1 MAITISGQNNN
12 DKILASDGVL
22 DSISGFNVVGVMTAG
37 QFDVTGKTTTNHISI
52 GNNIHLG
59 NAGIITATTLLANVT
74 GNINHSSNLL
84 LQVGGS
90 EKFRVSSAG
99 QLGIGGANYGSAGQV
114 LTSGGSGSAA
124 TWSTIASD
132 KIQEGNTFAE
142 VIDTGSNGHFTVST
156 EGSERLRVSADG
168 NLTVGAAVTISPVG
182 NINATGIVTATS
194 FSGSGANLTSLP
206 AQATISNNA
215 DNRII
220 TGGSGVN
227 LNGEANLTF
236 SGSVLN
242 INGTSDDTPLMLDT
256 TSNNGAHLRFRK
268 DGSNQHFIGAG
279 GGFSLGDKED
289 LSLRAYDNLLFATG
303 NSSTEKVRI
312 SQTGSLGI
320 GTAAPQVQTHIFG
333 ADAELLIERGGYSEA
348 ELWLGFPS
356 GQPFIASGPGKGLK
370 LGGNGKWNEGILI
383 TSTGEVKQYGF
394 TGSTDTAVDDLVIG
408 NTDSGTN
415 RGMTIWSHN
424 NQNGGIAFAD
434 NDSNFRGAI
443 QYQHAQD
450 RLRFIAEGEEVGM
463 WSNQRGLMVGPTSTG
478 DSVTSKGGAKLYHL
492 CGATPL
498 NGTYNSS
505 TETPLMRC
513 GHSFNGIFQMWMVFN
528 GDEFHKGCRQEI
540 IMCQGTYG
548 YVSNSVRRE
557 HNQNAL
563 GAGLNSMDFAYQN
576 SGSPNYYFKVTA
588 TWASG
593 QNQPYILWSWT
604 GHNSEYPYAL

>member
-1 MAITISGQNNN
+1 MSVQI
-12 DKILASDGVL
+12 KGV
-22 DSISGFNVVGVMTAG
+22 GT
-37 QFDVTGKTTTNHISI
+37 
-52 GNNIHLG
+52 
-59 NAGIITATTLLANVT
+59 
-74 GNINHSSNLL
+74 
-84 LQVGGS
+84 
-90 EKFRVSSAG
+90 
-99 QLGIGGANYGSAGQV
+99 IGGIDQG
-114 LTSGGSGSAA
+114 L
-124 TWSTIASD
+124 
-132 KIQEGNTFAE
+132 NTTG
-142 VIDTGSNGHFTVST
+142 VI
-156 EGSERLRVSADG
+156 
-168 NLTVGAAVTISPVG
+168 
-182 NINATGIVTATS
+182 TATS
-194 FSGSGANLTSLP
+194 FVGSGANLTNLP
-206 AQATISNNA
+206 AQATIANNA

-227 LNGEANLTF
+227 LNAEANVLYDGTNF
-236 SGSVLN
+236 GIGKSPSRTLDVQGKIRSSDSVC
-242 INGTSDDTPLMLDT
+242 
-256 TSNNGAHLRFRK
+256 F
-268 DGSNQHFIGAG
+268 
-279 GGFSLGDKED
+279 GD
-289 LSLRAYDNLLFATG
+289 
-303 NSSTEKVRI
+303 NSSTPSEGVAIHRPAASTLALVTNNTERLRI
-312 SQTGSLGI
+312 TNAGIIGI
-320 GTAAPQVQTHIFG
+320 GTDAPYTNGLLHCDGHLVLTAAGNAPKIIFDEYG
-333 ADAELLIERGGYSEA
+333 TGTDPKAQIEMDQESSTAASMRFYTE
-348 ELWLGFPS
+348 
-356 GQPFIASGPGKGLK
+356 ASGTLSER
-370 LGGNGKWNEGILI
+370 LRI

-513 GHSFNGIFQMWMVFN
+513 GHSFNGIFQMWMLFN
-528 GDEFHKGCRQEI
+528 GDECHKGCRQEI

>member
-1 MAITISGQNNN
+1 MAVQISGNDITVPRDGSFTRNVTIGGTLTYEDVTNIDSVGLVTARTGIEIGARPGVAASISVDGNMIVSGISTFGGTANFASGSFTGDVSIPDVLAHQGDGDTRIRFPAADTVTVETAGSERFRINSNGDVTTTGQASFDRQNAGFTARAGDAVSITRASGTPLEINRTG
-12 DKILASDGVL
+12 SDGQMISLL
-22 DSISGFNVVGVMTAG
+22 DDNTQEAAISISSGSL
-37 QFDVTGKTTTNHISI
+37 QFGTPNSLSPRLSI
-52 GNNIHLG
+52 T
-59 NAGIITATTLLANVT
+59 NAGII
-74 GNINHSSNLL
+74 
-84 LQVGGS
+84 
-90 EKFRVSSAG
+90 
-99 QLGIGGANYGSAGQV
+99 GIGTEAPYTNGLLHCDGHLV
-114 LTSGGSGSAA
+114 LTAAGNAPKIIFDEYGTGTDPKAQIEMDQESSTAASMRFYTEASG
-124 TWSTIASD
+124 TL
-132 KIQEGNTFAE
+132 
-142 VIDTGSNGHFTVST
+142 
-156 EGSERLRVSADG
+156 SERLR
-168 NLTVGAAVTISPVG
+168 
-182 NINATGIVTATS
+182 
-194 FSGSGANLTSLP
+194 
-206 AQATISNNA
+206 
-215 DNRII
+215 
-220 TGGSGVN
+220 
-227 LNGEANLTF
+227 
-236 SGSVLN
+236 
-242 INGTSDDTPLMLDT
+242 
-256 TSNNGAHLRFRK
+256 
-268 DGSNQHFIGAG
+268 
-279 GGFSLGDKED
+279 
-289 LSLRAYDNLLFATG
+289 
-303 NSSTEKVRI
+303 
-312 SQTGSLGI
+312 
-320 GTAAPQVQTHIFG
+320 
-333 ADAELLIERGGYSEA
+333 
-348 ELWLGFPS
+348 
-356 GQPFIASGPGKGLK
+356 
-370 LGGNGKWNEGILI
+370 I

-513 GHSFNGIFQMWMVFN
+513 GHSFNGIFQMWMLFN
-528 GDEFHKGCRQEI
+528 GDEYHKGCRQEI

>member
-1 MAITISGQNNN
+1 MSRIRTNLITNRMANGAPTVSHGLVVAGVTTVTGSINNLNLTGITTISTLDLNG
-12 DKILASDGVL
+12 DLDVDGHLNV
-22 DSISGFNVVGVMTAG
+22 DNASISGISSTGNIYITTGGDGRKLSFAG
-37 QFDVTGKTTTNHISI
+37 DGSSHYIKMDHTLNGPIINGYGGLAFETNGTNERLRITSGGDVTTTGTSTFNRQNAGFTARAGDAVSITRASGTPLEINRTGSDGQMISLLDDNTQEAAISI
-52 GNNIHLG
+52 SSGSLQFGTPNSSSPRLSIT
-59 NAGIITATTLLANVT
+59 NAGII
-74 GNINHSSNLL
+74 
-84 LQVGGS
+84 
-90 EKFRVSSAG
+90 
-99 QLGIGGANYGSAGQV
+99 GIGTEAPYTNGLLHCDGHLV
-114 LTSGGSGSAA
+114 LTAAGNAPKIIFDEYGTGTDPKAQIEMDQESSTAASMRFYTEASG
-124 TWSTIASD
+124 TL
-132 KIQEGNTFAE
+132 
-142 VIDTGSNGHFTVST
+142 
-156 EGSERLRVSADG
+156 SERLR
-168 NLTVGAAVTISPVG
+168 
-182 NINATGIVTATS
+182 
-194 FSGSGANLTSLP
+194 
-206 AQATISNNA
+206 
-215 DNRII
+215 
-220 TGGSGVN
+220 
-227 LNGEANLTF
+227 
-236 SGSVLN
+236 
-242 INGTSDDTPLMLDT
+242 
-256 TSNNGAHLRFRK
+256 
-268 DGSNQHFIGAG
+268 
-279 GGFSLGDKED
+279 
-289 LSLRAYDNLLFATG
+289 
-303 NSSTEKVRI
+303 
-312 SQTGSLGI
+312 
-320 GTAAPQVQTHIFG
+320 
-333 ADAELLIERGGYSEA
+333 
-348 ELWLGFPS
+348 
-356 GQPFIASGPGKGLK
+356 
-370 LGGNGKWNEGILI
+370 I

-513 GHSFNGIFQMWMVFN
+513 GHSFNGIFQMWMLFN
-528 GDEFHKGCRQEI
+528 GDEYHKGCRQEI

>member
-1 MAITISGQNNN
+1 MSRIRTNLITNRMANGAPTVSHGLVVAGVTTVTGSINNLNLTGITTISTLDLNG
-12 DKILASDGVL
+12 DFDVDGHLNADNV
-22 DSISGFNVVGVMTAG
+22 SISG
-37 QFDVTGKTTTNHISI
+37 ISS
-52 GNNIHLG
+52 
-59 NAGIITATTLLANVT
+59 T
-74 GNINHSSNLL
+74 GNIYITTGGDGRKLSFAGDGSSHYIKMDHTLNGPIINGY
-84 LQVGGS
+84 GGLAF
-90 EKFRVSSAG
+90 ETNGTNER
-99 QLGIGGANYGSAGQV
+99 LRI
-114 LTSGGSGSAA
+114 TSGGNIGIGL
-124 TWSTIASD
+124 TNPTNKLQIA
-132 KIQEGNTFAE
+132 
-142 VIDTGSNGHFTVST
+142 NGHINLSSGYSIQWSDSHERIEQSDGKLEFFT
-156 EGSERLRVSADG
+156 
-168 NLTVGAAVTISPVG
+168 N
-182 NINATGIVTATS
+182 
-194 FSGSGANLTSLP
+194 
-206 AQATISNNA
+206 
-215 DNRII
+215 
-220 TGGSGVN
+220 
-227 LNGEANLTF
+227 NGEKMTL
-236 SGSVLN
+236 SG
-242 INGTSDDTPLMLDT
+242 
-256 TSNNGAHLRFRK
+256 NN
-268 DGSNQHFIGAG
+268 
-279 GGFSLGDKED
+279 
-289 LSLRAYDNLLFATG
+289 
-303 NSSTEKVRI
+303 
-312 SQTGSLGI
+312 LGI

-576 SGSPNYYFKVTA
+576 SGSPNYYFKVNA